1 MADKKVRWGILSAA
15 KIGVQKVIPA
25 MQQGNLCE
33 IAAISSR
40 DIQKAKETAK
50 RLNIPKAYGSYE
62 ELIKDPDID
71 AVYNPLPNNLHVPW
85 TIKALEAGKHVLC
98 EKPVGLNAAEAEQL
112 LKASE
117 KYPALKVMEAF
128 MYRFHPQWQKA
139 KSLVKEGKIGTVKT
153 INSFFSYYN
162 VDPANIRN
170 RTEVGGGALMDI
182 GCYCISFPRFILDK
196 EPERIVST
204 MDRDPEMK
212 TDRLTSG
219 LLDFSGGVTSTFTC
233 STQLMPYQRAN
244 IMGTEGRIE
253 VLIPVN
259 APPDIPSKIIMYT
272 KEKQEEFMFD
282 PVDQYTLQ
290 GDAFAK
296 AVLENTAV
304 PTSLTDAFN
313 NMRAIDAVVKS
324 AEINNWVEC

>member
-1 MADKKVRWGILSAA
+1 
-15 KIGVQKVIPA
+15 
-25 MQQGNLCE
+25 
-33 IAAISSR
+33 
-40 DIQKAKETAK
+40 
-50 RLNIPKAYGSYE
+50 
-62 ELIKDPDID
+62 
-71 AVYNPLPNNLHVPW
+71 
-85 TIKALEAGKHVLC
+85 
-98 EKPVGLNAAEAEQL
+98 
-112 LKASE
+112 
-117 KYPALKVMEAF
+117 
-128 MYRFHPQWQKA
+128 
-139 KSLVKEGKIGTVKT
+139 
-153 INSFFSYYN
+153 
-162 VDPANIRN
+162 
-170 RTEVGGGALMDI
+170 MDI